1 MKEKILKNCKKY
13 WYVIGILI
21 IAFITVGFIVLNKEP
36 DYLVLKKNTFKV
48 ELGTPF
54 NIKPETYLNTE
65 KLDTDV
71 KKDVLENAKVT
82 VDKDLNNIENFCL
95 DVGKYKV
102 TVSYKNEK
110 ETFTYKVEDTTAPV
124 ITGAESID
132 IVQGTD
138 LSTYDFKVLY
148 TVDDL
153 SQTDVKYDTS
163 TIDVNTIG
171 TYTLKI
177 ISEDDY
183 GNKSNKEA
191 VVNIVAP
198 LSADEVIVEET
209 IPNADGTT
217 TKRVVTRKKIETQN
231 GDSRI
236 VISGDT
242 SKSSNNNSYSSSS
255 NSSNSNLNNKPS
267 GSTSSNSSSNDNFST
282 TKPNNGSSSN
292 TNSNNSSSN
301 GSTNTKPNNSGSSSN
316 NSSSGGGNITEP
328 VKPPKVTIYWAEC
341 HRCGKHIES
350 NISSNDAINQ
360 LLSSACSNSAV
371 GKHTSYSYGGY
382 QK

>member
-13 WYVIGILI
+13 WYVI
-21 IAFITVGFIVLNKEP
+21 AFIIVGFIVLNKEP

-132 IVQGTD
+132 IVQSTD

-148 TVDDL
+148 TIDDL
-153 SQTDVKYDTS
+153 SQTDVNYDTS
-163 TIDVNTIG
+163 AIDVNTIG
-171 TYTLKI
+171 AYTLKI
-177 ISEDDY
+177 ISEDNY
-183 GNKSNKEA
+183 GNKCDKEVA
-191 VVNIVAP
+191 INVVAP

-209 IPNADGTT
+209 VSNADGTT
-217 TKRVVTRKKIETQN
+217 TTKIVTRKKIEAQS
-231 GDSRI
+231 GDFRI
-236 VISGDT
+236 VTSGDT
-242 SKSSNNNSYSSSS
+242 SKSSNNSSYSSSS
-255 NSSNSNLNNKPS
+255 SSSNSISTIKPS
-267 GSTSSNSSSNDNFST
+267 GSTSSNSSSNNNSSAA
-282 TKPNNGSSSN
+282 KPNNGN
-292 TNSNNSSSN
+292 L
-301 GSTNTKPNNSGSSSN
+301 
-316 NSSSGGGNITEP
+316 I
-328 VKPPKVTIYWAEC
+328 I
-341 HRCGKHIES
+341 
-350 NISSNDAINQ
+350 D
-360 LLSSACSNSAV
+360 
-371 GKHTSYSYGGY
+371 
-382 QK
+382 

>member
-13 WYVIGILI
+13 WYVI
-21 IAFITVGFIVLNKEP
+21 AFIIVGFIVLNKEP

-132 IVQGTD
+132 IVQSTD

-148 TVDDL
+148 TIDDL

-163 TIDVNTIG
+163 AIDVNTIG
-171 TYTLKI
+171 AYTLKI
-177 ISEDDY
+177 ISI
-183 GNKSNKEA
+183 
-191 VVNIVAP
+191 IV
-198 LSADEVIVEET
+198 
-209 IPNADGTT
+209 
-217 TKRVVTRKKIETQN
+217 
-231 GDSRI
+231 
-236 VISGDT
+236 
-242 SKSSNNNSYSSSS
+242 
-255 NSSNSNLNNKPS
+255 
-267 GSTSSNSSSNDNFST
+267 F
-282 TKPNNGSSSN
+282 
-292 TNSNNSSSN
+292 
-301 GSTNTKPNNSGSSSN
+301 
-316 NSSSGGGNITEP
+316 
-328 VKPPKVTIYWAEC
+328 
-341 HRCGKHIES
+341 
-350 NISSNDAINQ
+350 
-360 LLSSACSNSAV
+360 
-371 GKHTSYSYGGY
+371 
-382 QK
+382 

>member
-13 WYVIGILI
+13 WYVI
-21 IAFITVGFIVLNKEP
+21 AFIIVGFIVLNKEP

-132 IVQGTD
+132 IVQSTD

-148 TVDDL
+148 TIDDL

-163 TIDVNTIG
+163 AIDVNTIG
-171 TYTLKI
+171 AYTLKVAI
-177 ISEDDY
+177 
-183 GNKSNKEA
+183 N
-191 VVNIVAP
+191 VVAP

-209 IPNADGTT
+209 VSNADGTT
-217 TKRVVTRKKIETQN
+217 TTKIVTRKKTEAQS
-231 GDSRI
+231 GDFRI
-236 VISGDT
+236 VTSGDT
-242 SKSSNNNSYSSSS
+242 SKSSNNSSYSSSS
-255 NSSNSNLNNKPS
+255 SSSNSISTIKPS
-267 GSTSSNSSSNDNFST
+267 GST
-282 TKPNNGSSSN
+282 
-292 TNSNNSSSN
+292 
-301 GSTNTKPNNSGSSSN
+301 
-316 NSSSGGGNITEP
+316 
-328 VKPPKVTIYWAEC
+328 
-341 HRCGKHIES
+341 
-350 NISSNDAINQ
+350 
-360 LLSSACSNSAV
+360 
-371 GKHTSYSYGGY
+371 
-382 QK
+382 

>member
-13 WYVIGILI
+13 WYVI
-21 IAFITVGFIVLNKEP
+21 AFIIVGFIVLNKEP

-71 KKDVLENAKVT
+71 K
-82 VDKDLNNIENFCL
+82 KDLNNIENFCL

-132 IVQGTD
+132 IVQSTD

-148 TVDDL
+148 TIDDL

-163 TIDVNTIG
+163 AIDVNTIG
-171 TYTLKI
+171 AYTLKI
-177 ISEDDY
+177 ISEDNY
-183 GNKSNKEA
+183 GNKCDKEVA
-191 VVNIVAP
+191 INVVAP

-209 IPNADGTT
+209 VSNADGTT
-217 TKRVVTRKKIETQN
+217 TTKIVTRKKTEAQS
-231 GDSRI
+231 GDFRI
-236 VISGDT
+236 VTSGDT
-242 SKSSNNNSYSSSS
+242 SKSSNNSSYSSSS
-255 NSSNSNLNNKPS
+255 SSSNSISTIKPS
-267 GSTSSNSSSNDNFST
+267 GST
-282 TKPNNGSSSN
+282 
-292 TNSNNSSSN
+292 
-301 GSTNTKPNNSGSSSN
+301 
-316 NSSSGGGNITEP
+316 
-328 VKPPKVTIYWAEC
+328 
-341 HRCGKHIES
+341 
-350 NISSNDAINQ
+350 
-360 LLSSACSNSAV
+360 
-371 GKHTSYSYGGY
+371 
-382 QK
+382 

>member
-13 WYVIGILI
+13 WYVI
-21 IAFITVGFIVLNKEP
+21 AFIIVGFIVLNKEP

-132 IVQGTD
+132 IVQSTD

-148 TVDDL
+148 TIDDL

-163 TIDVNTIG
+163 AIDA
-171 TYTLKI
+171 YTLKI
-177 ISEDDY
+177 ISEDNY
-183 GNKSNKEA
+183 GNKCDKEVA
-191 VVNIVAP
+191 INVVAP
-198 LSADEVIVEET
+198 LSADEVIVEE
-209 IPNADGTT
+209 IVSNADGTT
-217 TKRVVTRKKIETQN
+217 TTKIVTRKKTEAQS
-231 GDSRI
+231 GDFRI
-236 VISGDT
+236 VTSGDT
-242 SKSSNNNSYSSSS
+242 SKSSNNSSYSSSS
-255 NSSNSNLNNKPS
+255 SSSNSISTIKPS
-267 GSTSSNSSSNDNFST
+267 GSTSSNSSSNNNSSAA
-282 TKPNNGSSSN
+282 KPNNGN
-292 TNSNNSSSN
+292 L
-301 GSTNTKPNNSGSSSN
+301 
-316 NSSSGGGNITEP
+316 I
-328 VKPPKVTIYWAEC
+328 I
-341 HRCGKHIES
+341 
-350 NISSNDAINQ
+350 D
-360 LLSSACSNSAV
+360 
-371 GKHTSYSYGGY
+371 
-382 QK
+382 

>member
-13 WYVIGILI
+13 WYVI
-21 IAFITVGFIVLNKEP
+21 AFIIVGFIVLNKEP

-54 NIKPETYLNTE
+54 NIKPETE

-132 IVQGTD
+132 IVQSTD

-148 TVDDL
+148 TIDDL

-163 TIDVNTIG
+163 AIDVNTIG
-171 TYTLKI
+171 AYTLKI
-177 ISEDDY
+177 ISEDNY
-183 GNKSNKEA
+183 GNKCDKEVA
-191 VVNIVAP
+191 INVVAP

-209 IPNADGTT
+209 VSNADGTT
-217 TKRVVTRKKIETQN
+217 TTKIVTRKKTEAQS
-231 GDSRI
+231 GDFRI
-236 VISGDT
+236 VTSGDT
-242 SKSSNNNSYSSSS
+242 SKSSNNSSYSSSS
-255 NSSNSNLNNKPS
+255 SSSNGISTIKPS
-267 GSTSSNSSSNDNFST
+267 GSTSSNSSSNNNSSAA
-282 TKPNNGSSSN
+282 KPNNGN
-292 TNSNNSSSN
+292 L
-301 GSTNTKPNNSGSSSN
+301 
-316 NSSSGGGNITEP
+316 I
-328 VKPPKVTIYWAEC
+328 I
-341 HRCGKHIES
+341 
-350 NISSNDAINQ
+350 D
-360 LLSSACSNSAV
+360 
-371 GKHTSYSYGGY
+371 
-382 QK
+382 

>member
-13 WYVIGILI
+13 WYVI
-21 IAFITVGFIVLNKEP
+21 AFIIVGFIVLNKEP

-132 IVQGTD
+132 IVQSTD

-148 TVDDL
+148 TIDDL

-163 TIDVNTIG
+163 AIDVN
-171 TYTLKI
+171 TLKI
-177 ISEDDY
+177 ISEDNY
-183 GNKSNKEA
+183 GNKCDKEVA
-191 VVNIVAP
+191 INVVAP

-209 IPNADGTT
+209 VSNADGTT
-217 TKRVVTRKKIETQN
+217 TTKIVTRKKTKAQS
-231 GDSRI
+231 GDFRI
-236 VISGDT
+236 VTSGDT
-242 SKSSNNNSYSSSS
+242 SKSSNNSSYSSSS
-255 NSSNSNLNNKPS
+255 SSSNSISTIKPS
-267 GSTSSNSSSNDNFST
+267 GSTSSNSSSNNNSSAA
-282 TKPNNGSSSN
+282 KPNNGN
-292 TNSNNSSSN
+292 L
-301 GSTNTKPNNSGSSSN
+301 
-316 NSSSGGGNITEP
+316 I
-328 VKPPKVTIYWAEC
+328 I
-341 HRCGKHIES
+341 
-350 NISSNDAINQ
+350 D
-360 LLSSACSNSAV
+360 
-371 GKHTSYSYGGY
+371 
-382 QK
+382 

>member
-1 MKEKILKNCKKY
+1 MKEKILNNCKKY
-13 WYVIGILI
+13 WYVIGILVT
-21 IAFITVGFIVLNKEP
+21 AFIVTGFVILNKEP
-36 DYLVLKKNTFKV
+36 DYLVLKTETVKV
-48 ELGTPF
+48 ELGTKF
-54 NIKPETYLNTE
+54 DSNLETYLNT
-65 KLDTDV
+65 KNLKSDI
-71 KKDVLENAKVT
+71 KKDILKNAKISVNKKL
-82 VDKDLNNIENFCL
+82 KDS
-95 DVGKYKV
+95 DYYSVGNYKV
-102 TVSYKNEK
+102 TISYKNQK

-138 LSTYDFKVLY
+138 LNTYDFEVLY
-148 TVDDL
+148 KVDDL

-163 TIDVNTIG
+163 AIDVNTIG

-183 GNKSNKEA
+183 ENKSDKE
-191 VVNIVAP
+191 VIVNIVAP

-209 IPNADGTT
+209 VSNADGTT
-217 TKRVVTRKKIETQN
+217 TTKIVTRKKTEAQN
-231 GDSRI
+231 SDSRI
-236 VISGDT
+236 VTSGDT
-242 SKSSNNNSYSSSS
+242 SKSSNNSSYSSSS
-255 NSSNSNLNNKPS
+255 SSSNSNSNSKPN
-267 GSTSSNSSSNDNFST
+267 GSTSSDSSSNNNSST
-282 TKPNNGSSSN
+282 TKPNNGSSSS

-301 GSTNTKPNNSGSSSN
+301 GSTNTKPDNGGSSSN

-341 HRCGKHIES
+341 HRCWKHIES

-360 LLSSACSNSAV
+360 LLSSMCSNSAV

>member
-13 WYVIGILI
+13 WYVI
-21 IAFITVGFIVLNKEP
+21 AFIIVGFIVLNKEP

-132 IVQGTD
+132 IVQSTD

-148 TVDDL
+148 TIDDL

-163 TIDVNTIG
+163 AIDVNTIG
-171 TYTLKI
+171 AYTLKI
-177 ISEDDY
+177 ISEDNY
-183 GNKSNKEA
+183 GNKCDKEVA
-191 VVNIVAP
+191 INVVAP
-198 LSADEVIVEET
+198 LSADEVIVEE
-209 IPNADGTT
+209 IVSNADGTT
-217 TKRVVTRKKIETQN
+217 TTKIVTRKKTEAQ
-231 GDSRI
+231 
-236 VISGDT
+236 SGT
-242 SKSSNNNSYSSSS
+242 SKSSNNSSYSSSS
-255 NSSNSNLNNKPS
+255 SSSNSISTIKPS
-267 GSTSSNSSSNDNFST
+267 GSTSSNSSSNNNSSAA
-282 TKPNNGSSSN
+282 KPNNGN
-292 TNSNNSSSN
+292 L
-301 GSTNTKPNNSGSSSN
+301 
-316 NSSSGGGNITEP
+316 I
-328 VKPPKVTIYWAEC
+328 I
-341 HRCGKHIES
+341 
-350 NISSNDAINQ
+350 D
-360 LLSSACSNSAV
+360 
-371 GKHTSYSYGGY
+371 
-382 QK
+382 

>member
-13 WYVIGILI
+13 WYVI
-21 IAFITVGFIVLNKEP
+21 AFIIVGFIVLNKEP

-132 IVQGTD
+132 IVQSTD

-148 TVDDL
+148 TIDDL

-163 TIDVNTIG
+163 AIDVNTIG
-171 TYTLKI
+171 AYTLKI
-177 ISEDDY
+177 ISEDNY
-183 GNKSNKEA
+183 GNKCDKEVA
-191 VVNIVAP
+191 INVVAP
-198 LSADEVIVEET
+198 LSAEET
-209 IPNADGTT
+209 VSNADGTT
-217 TKRVVTRKKIETQN
+217 TTKIVTRKKTEAQS
-231 GDSRI
+231 GDFRI
-236 VISGDT
+236 VTSGDT
-242 SKSSNNNSYSSSS
+242 SKSSNNSSYSSSS
-255 NSSNSNLNNKPS
+255 SSSNSISTIKPS
-267 GSTSSNSSSNDNFST
+267 GSTSSNSSSNNNSSAA
-282 TKPNNGSSSN
+282 KPNNGN
-292 TNSNNSSSN
+292 L
-301 GSTNTKPNNSGSSSN
+301 
-316 NSSSGGGNITEP
+316 I
-328 VKPPKVTIYWAEC
+328 I
-341 HRCGKHIES
+341 
-350 NISSNDAINQ
+350 D
-360 LLSSACSNSAV
+360 
-371 GKHTSYSYGGY
+371 
-382 QK
+382 

>member
-13 WYVIGILI
+13 WYVI
-21 IAFITVGFIVLNKEP
+21 AFIIVGFIVLNKEP
-36 DYLVLKKNTFKV
+36 DYLVLKNTFKV

-132 IVQGTD
+132 IVQSTD

-148 TVDDL
+148 TIDDL

-163 TIDVNTIG
+163 AIDVNTIG
-171 TYTLKI
+171 AYTLKI
-177 ISEDDY
+177 ISEDNY
-183 GNKSNKEA
+183 GNKCDKEVA
-191 VVNIVAP
+191 IYVVAP

-209 IPNADGTT
+209 VSNADGTT
-217 TKRVVTRKKIETQN
+217 TTKIVTRKKTEAQS
-231 GDSRI
+231 GDFRI
-236 VISGDT
+236 VTSGDT
-242 SKSSNNNSYSSSS
+242 SKSSNNSSYSSSS
-255 NSSNSNLNNKPS
+255 SSSNSISTIKPS
-267 GSTSSNSSSNDNFST
+267 GSTSSNSSSNNNSSAA
-282 TKPNNGSSSN
+282 KPNNGN
-292 TNSNNSSSN
+292 L
-301 GSTNTKPNNSGSSSN
+301 
-316 NSSSGGGNITEP
+316 I
-328 VKPPKVTIYWAEC
+328 I
-341 HRCGKHIES
+341 
-350 NISSNDAINQ
+350 D
-360 LLSSACSNSAV
+360 
-371 GKHTSYSYGGY
+371 
-382 QK
+382 